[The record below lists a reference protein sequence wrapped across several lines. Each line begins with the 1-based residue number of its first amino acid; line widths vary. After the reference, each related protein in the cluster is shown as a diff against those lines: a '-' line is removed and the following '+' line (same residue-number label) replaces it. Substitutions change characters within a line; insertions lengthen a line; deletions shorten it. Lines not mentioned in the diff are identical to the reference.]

1 MTAVALS
8 PMSEGGQ
15 LDLNRLEAASL
26 PIVRRGF
33 DRVSVATVLRQA
45 AAEIRRLRAQLDAQ
59 RSRADALGAAPQPEL
74 EADRIAEALGQEAVQ
89 VLEAARAAAEER
101 GVRAEE
107 ERRRILEQARADS
120 AQIVEESRAQGRD
133 IVAEARSVR
142 KQILGDLVRKRQS
155 YRIELEQ
162 LRAAGDRLL
171 ESLAALRREIDDSA
185 ARLVQSVPEAQAA
198 AERVGLL
205 LTGPEPT
212 PEQVEAEIADI
223 EDALSEIRPRAETSE
238 HSDTAG
244 GAVLYDVEAEDEAG
258 AEDEDPFDRDEP
270 TGVNDIFT
278 RLRSAPAAEAAPG
291 PDEHPTSVGR
301 ATPAGDG
308 STGRA
313 DPAGGGLTGRA
324 TPAGDGPA
332 PVDDGEP
339 AGRGGLDEPEPGG
352 DGPSEAARSA
362 AAGEIARAL
371 KQRVVDEQGDLL
383 DALRRD
389 GTQALAKLLADEEAA
404 AAFADLAPG
413 ALENY
418 ASDID
423 VKTSELDVDAAVA
436 AIGES
441 LVAPMR
447 NRLREALDRTDD
459 ADELS
464 EIARAVYR
472 ESRTRLAPLAAE
484 ECLAAADRGRG
495 PAAG

>member
-1 MTAVALS
+1 MTAVALN
-8 PMSEGGQ
+8 PMSEGDQ
-15 LDLNRLEAASL
+15 LDLTRLEAANL

-45 AAEIRRLRAQLDAQ
+45 AAEIRRLRAQVDAL
-59 RSRADALGAAPQPEL
+59 RSRANELGAAPQPEL
-74 EADRIAEALGQEAVQ
+74 EAEHVAEALGQEAVR
-89 VLEAARAAAEER
+89 VLEAARAAAAER
-101 GVRAEE
+101 ADRAEE
-107 ERRRILEQARADS
+107 ERKRMLEQARADGG
-120 AQIVEESRAQGRD
+120 QIIEESRAQGRD

-171 ESLAALRREIDDSA
+171 ESLAALRGEIDDSA
-185 ARLVQSVPEAQAA
+185 AKLVQSVPEAQAA

-212 PEQVEAEIADI
+212 PEQVEAEITDI
-223 EDALSEIRPRAETSE
+223 EDALSEIRPRVETSE
-238 HSDTAG
+238 HSDAAG
-244 GAVLYDVEAEDEAG
+244 GAVLYDMEAEDEAG
-258 AEDEDPFDRDEP
+258 AEEDPFDRDEP
-270 TGVNDIFT
+270 SGVNDIFS

-291 PDEHPTSVGR
+291 PDEPPTGGTPVGDGSTDR
-301 ATPAGDG
+301 AVPAGDGMTDRAAPAGDG
-308 STGRA
+308 S
-313 DPAGGGLTGRA
+313 
-324 TPAGDGPA
+324 A
-332 PVDDGEP
+332 PVDDGES
-339 AGRGGLDEPEPGG
+339 AGDGNEDEPEPEGE
-352 DGPSEAARSA
+352 GPAEAARSA

-389 GTQALAKLLADEEAA
+389 GTQALAELLADKEAA
-404 AAFADLAPG
+404 SAFAGLAPG

-423 VKTSELDVDAAVA
+423 VKTSELDVDAAAA
-436 AIGES
+436 AIEEN

-484 ECLAAADRGRG
+484 ECLAAADRGRN
-495 PAAG
+495 PAEG

>member
-1 MTAVALS
+1 MNAD
-8 PMSEGGQ
+8 GQ
-15 LDLNRLEAASL
+15 FDLNRLEAVSL

-33 DRVSVATVLRQA
+33 DRVSVATILRQA
-45 AAEIRRLRAQLDAQ
+45 AAEIRRLRAQV
-59 RSRADALGAAPQPEL
+59 DALRGRAEELTAAPQPEL
-74 EADRIAEALGQEAVQ
+74 EAEHIAEALGQEAVR
-89 VLEAARAAAEER
+89 VLEAARAAAAER
-101 GVRAEE
+101 VGRAEE
-107 ERRRILEQARADS
+107 ERRRTLEQAQADS
-120 AQIVEESRAQGRD
+120 AQIVEEGRAQGRD
-133 IVAEARSVR
+133 IVAEARSLR

-171 ESLAALRREIDDSA
+171 ESLATLRREIDDSA
-185 ARLVQSVPEAQAA
+185 AHLVQSVPEAQAA

-223 EDALSEIRPRAETSE
+223 EDVLSEIRSR
-238 HSDTAG
+238 SDVPEQSDAAD
-244 GAVLYDVEAEDEAG
+244 GAVLYDVEAEDAAGEEA
-258 AEDEDPFDRDEP
+258 EDPFDRDERI
-270 TGVNDIFT
+270 GVNDIFA
-278 RLRSAPAAEAAPG
+278 RLRSTPDGEAATG
-291 PDEHPTSVGR
+291 PDEYPTGGR
-301 ATPAGDG
+301 GVPAGDG
-308 STGRA
+308 STGR
-313 DPAGGGLTGRA
+313 GV
-324 TPAGDGPA
+324 PAGDSSVPA
-332 PVDDGEP
+332 DNGKP
-339 AGRGGLDEPEPGG
+339 ASRGGQDEPGG
-352 DGPSEAARSA
+352 DVPHEAARSA

-371 KQRVVDEQGDLL
+371 KQRVVDEQGELL

-389 GTQALAKLLADEEAA
+389 GTRALAELLDNEGAT
-404 AAFADLAPG
+404 AAFAALVPE

-423 VKTSELDVDAAVA
+423 LKTDELDADAAVA
-436 AIGES
+436 AIGEN

-484 ECLAAADRGRG
+484 ECLAAADRGRR

>member
-1 MTAVALS
+1 MTAVALN
-8 PMSEGGQ
+8 PMSEGDQ
-15 LDLNRLEAASL
+15 LDLNRLEAANL

-45 AAEIRRLRAQLDAQ
+45 AAEIRRLRAQV
-59 RSRADALGAAPQPEL
+59 DALRRRTDEMGAAPQPEL
-74 EADRIAEALGQEAVQ
+74 EAEHVAEALGQEAVR
-89 VLEAARAAAEER
+89 VLEAARAAAAER
-101 GVRAEE
+101 ADRAEE
-107 ERRRILEQARADS
+107 ERKRMLEQARADGV
-120 AQIVEESRAQGRD
+120 QIMEESRAQGRD

-171 ESLAALRREIDDSA
+171 ESLAALRGEIDDSA

-212 PEQVEAEIADI
+212 PEQVEAEITDI
-223 EDALSEIRPRAETSE
+223 EDALSEIRPRAEASE
-238 HSDTAG
+238 RSDGAG
-244 GAVLYDVEAEDEAG
+244 GAVLYDMEAEDEAG
-258 AEDEDPFDRDEP
+258 AEEEDPFDRDDEP
-270 TGVNDIFT
+270 TGVNDIFS
-278 RLRSAPAAEAAPG
+278 RLRSSPAAEAAPG
-291 PDEHPTSVGR
+291 SDEPPTGGR
-301 ATPAGDG
+301 AAPVGDG

-313 DPAGGGLTGRA
+313 A
-324 TPAGDGPA
+324 PAGDGSTDRVVPAGDDSA

-339 AGRGGLDEPEPGG
+339 AGGGGEDEPEPESE
-352 DGPSEAARSA
+352 GPAEAARSA

-389 GTQALAKLLADEEAA
+389 GTQALAELLADEAAA
-404 AAFADLAPG
+404 AAFAGLAPG

-423 VKTSELDVDAAVA
+423 VKTSELDVDAAAA
-436 AIGES
+436 AIEEN

-484 ECLAAADRGRG
+484 ECLAAADRGRN
-495 PAAG
+495 PAEG

>member
-1 MTAVALS
+1 MTAVALN
-8 PMSEGGQ
+8 PMSEGDQ
-15 LDLNRLEAASL
+15 LDLNRLEAANL

-45 AAEIRRLRAQLDAQ
+45 AAEIRRLRAQV
-59 RSRADALGAAPQPEL
+59 DALRRRTDEMGATPQPEL
-74 EADRIAEALGQEAVQ
+74 EAEHVAEALGQEAVR
-89 VLEAARAAAEER
+89 VLEAARAAAAER
-101 GVRAEE
+101 ADRAEE
-107 ERRRILEQARADS
+107 ERKRMLEQARADGV
-120 AQIVEESRAQGRD
+120 QIMEESRAQGRD

-171 ESLAALRREIDDSA
+171 ESLAALRQEINDSA

-212 PEQVEAEIADI
+212 PEQVEAEITDI
-223 EDALSEIRPRAETSE
+223 EDALSEIRPRAEASE
-238 HSDTAG
+238 RSDGAG
-244 GAVLYDVEAEDEAG
+244 GAVLYDMEAEDEAG
-258 AEDEDPFDRDEP
+258 AEEEDPFDRDDEP
-270 TGVNDIFT
+270 TGVNDIFS
-278 RLRSAPAAEAAPG
+278 RLRSSPAAEAAPG
-291 PDEHPTSVGR
+291 PGEPPTGGR
-301 ATPAGDG
+301 GAPVGDG
-308 STGRA
+308 STDRA
-313 DPAGGGLTGRA
+313 APASDSSTDRAAPASDDSAPVDEGEPAGGGS
-324 TPAGDGPA
+324 
-332 PVDDGEP
+332 E
-339 AGRGGLDEPEPGG
+339 DEPEPEG
-352 DGPSEAARSA
+352 DGPDEAARSA

-389 GTQALAKLLADEEAA
+389 GTQALAELLADEEAA
-404 AAFADLAPG
+404 AAFAGLAPG

-423 VKTSELDVDAAVA
+423 VKTSELDVDAAAA
-436 AIGES
+436 AIEEN

-484 ECLAAADRGRG
+484 ECLAAADRGRN
-495 PAAG
+495 PAEG